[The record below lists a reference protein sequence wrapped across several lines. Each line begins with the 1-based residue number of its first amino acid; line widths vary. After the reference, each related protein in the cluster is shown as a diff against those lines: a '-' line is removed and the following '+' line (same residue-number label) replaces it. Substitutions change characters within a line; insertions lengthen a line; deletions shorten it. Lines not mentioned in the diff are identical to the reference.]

1 MGTHSSWCRRPEVA
15 HMNQL
20 GSWIYVNTQTK
31 VTQPN
36 LVSSEIWVK
45 HQTMDLGWRYEY
57 IYWSKRERETARAR
71 DRKRERAPDWWFGDS
86 SSHHIFLLSNCKI
99 AYLAVLVGCED
110 LILLQHGGCLVSF
123 VDISSKFEGDRF
135 GVGVLSDG
143 REFLKEFGFKALRRT
158 LSVIYAGVGLVTTSF
173 ELCRAKGSKEIQEP
187 VCNMLPD
194 HDKLG
199 T

>member
-1 MGTHSSWCRRPEVA
+1 M
-15 HMNQL
+15 
-20 GSWIYVNTQTK
+20 
-31 VTQPN
+31 
-36 LVSSEIWVK
+36 
-45 HQTMDLGWRYEY
+45 
-57 IYWSKRERETARAR
+57 
-71 DRKRERAPDWWFGDS
+71 
-86 SSHHIFLLSNCKI
+86 
-99 AYLAVLVGCED
+99 
-110 LILLQHGGCLVSF
+110 LQHGGCLVSF

-143 REFLKEFGFKALRRT
+143 REFLKEFRLKALRRT

-187 VCNMLPD
+187 VCNLLPD